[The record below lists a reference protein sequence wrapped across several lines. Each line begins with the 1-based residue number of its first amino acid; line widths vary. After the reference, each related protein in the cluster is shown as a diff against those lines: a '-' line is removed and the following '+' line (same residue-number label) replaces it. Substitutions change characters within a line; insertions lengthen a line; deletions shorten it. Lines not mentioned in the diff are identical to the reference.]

1 MSEEYEENALSG
13 ADFAR
18 RPPAESPERAPARAV
33 VPAEAQPAKPSAFDT
48 LLGAKTQEEAP
59 AEQGPLSPNDFLQAR
74 HRQARSGEA
83 EWGWRAKARRLSG
96 GLVKPAMGPAEQAHH
111 ENLDNIQRTFSGP
124 RTIVVANPKGG
135 AAKTPAVVLSA
146 ATFGVARGGG
156 VLAWD
161 NNELEGSLAERTLP
175 AHHDHTVLDL
185 LARIDEMRS
194 SPSTRVGDLG
204 QFIRGQGRHHF
215 DVLASSRSGSG
226 KDQVDADD
234 FNAVHDLMTR
244 FYRLVIVDTGNNQ
257 GAPNW
262 NAAITAADLL
272 VIPLTVQVDRGDK
285 ALNMIANLETAGY
298 GDLVKNAVTVISH
311 HAPSTDQQISLWL
324 EQTFAARTR
333 AVVHVPYEPALSP
346 GDHIQYDRLSVAS
359 REAWLTACAA
369 MARGL

>member
-1 MSEEYEENALSG
+1 MTEDNPETALSG

-18 RPPAESPERAPARAV
+18 RRPATAPER
-33 VPAEAQPAKPSAFDT
+33 VPAQPAPPVEQKPAGQVSPVSSVEQD
-48 LLGAKTQEEAP
+48 QPP
-59 AEQGPLSPNDFLQAR
+59 ATGPLSPNEFLRAR
-74 HRQARSGEA
+74 HRQARNGEA
-83 EWGWRAKARRLSG
+83 EWGWRATARKFTG
-96 GLVKPAMGPAEQAHH
+96 GLVKPKMGPSEQTHH
-111 ENLDNIQRTFSGP
+111 DNLDDIQRTFSGP

-146 ATFGVARGGG
+146 ATFGTARGGG

-161 NNELEGSLAERTLP
+161 NNELEGSLAERTFP
-175 AHHDHTVLDL
+175 AHHEHTVLDL

-194 SPSTRVGDLG
+194 SPSTRVGDLAA
-204 QFIRGQGRHHF
+204 FVRGQGRFHF

-226 KDQVDADD
+226 KDQVNADD

-262 NAAITAADLL
+262 NAAIATADLL

-285 ALNMIANLETAGY
+285 ALNMLANLEDAGY
-298 GDLVKNAVTVISH
+298 GQLVKNAVTVISH
-311 HAPSTDQQISLWL
+311 HAPTTDPQIGSWL
-324 EQTFAARTR
+324 DETFSARTR
-333 AVVHVPYEPALSP
+333 TVVHVPYEPALTP

-359 REAWLTACAA
+359 REAWLTVCAA

>member
-18 RPPAESPERAPARAV
+18 RRPAESPTRTPAQVPDASSADPTVLDKLVGAQGQQDAP
-33 VPAEAQPAKPSAFDT
+33 EA
-48 LLGAKTQEEAP
+48 
-59 AEQGPLSPNDFLQAR
+59 QGPLSPSDFLQAR
-74 HRQARSGEA
+74 HRQARNGEA
-83 EWGWRAKARRLSG
+83 EWGWRAKARKLSM

-111 ENLDNIQRTFSGP
+111 EHLDNIQRTFSGP

-175 AHHDHTVLDL
+175 AQHDHTVLDL
-185 LARIDEMRS
+185 LSRIDEMRD

-204 QFIRGQGRHHF
+204 AFVRGQGRFHF

-226 KDQVDADD
+226 KDQVNAED
-234 FNAVHDLMTR
+234 FDAVHDLMTR

-262 NAAITAADLL
+262 NAAIAAADLL

-285 ALNMIANLETAGY
+285 ALNMLANLEAAGY
-298 GDLVKNAVTVISH
+298 GELVKNAVTVISH
-311 HAPSTDQQISLWL
+311 HAPTTDEQISSWL
-324 EQTFAARTR
+324 EETFTARTR
-333 AVVHVPYEPALSP
+333 AVVHVPYEAALSP

-359 REAWLTACAA
+359 REAWLTACAQ